1 LRYIAH
7 LLRFAMHAAA
17 LTPSLAPFAPS
28 AGWQPPRPRRGAALA
43 VALVHG
49 LALLLAL
56 KAGQVVAVQLE
67 KSPVEVRLLDA
78 RAPKPLPPAPR
89 PQPLPTLAPTPA
101 LVLPIPE
108 IPAAAPVRELAATP
122 QPAPPAAPVQLQP
135 EPAPSRAI
143 TPPAPAPKAVAA
155 SSLRWRVE
163 PAVELPRL
171 SRRAGEQGRVQLT
184 VLFDAEGRPQAAQL
198 LRSSGFARLDAQAQ
212 EALRVARIHPYQ
224 EDGRAVAV
232 STVVT
237 LEYELE

>member
-1 LRYIAH
+1 
-7 LLRFAMHAAA
+7 MHASA
-17 LTPSLAPFAPS
+17 LSPSFAPFAPL
-28 AGWQPPRPRRGAALA
+28 ADWQPPRPRRGAALA

-49 LALLLAL
+49 LALVLAL

-78 RAPKPLPPAPR
+78 SAPKPLPPAPR
-89 PQPLPTLAPTPA
+89 PQPLPNLVTTPA

-108 IPAAAPVRELAATP
+108 ISVATPVRELAASP
-122 QPAPPAAPVQLQP
+122 QPAAPPAPQQLQP

-143 TPPAPAPKAVAA
+143 STPAPAPKAVAA

-171 SRRAGEQGRVQLT
+171 SRRAGEQGRVQLG
-184 VLFDAEGRPQAAQL
+184 VLFDAEGRPQTVQM
-198 LRSSGFARLDAQAQ
+198 LRSSGFARLDAQAL
-212 EALRVARIHPYQ
+212 EAIRVARISPYQ